1 MANFDDLKKLDQAK
15 KALKEIAELQ
25 KKITDDG
32 RRYNKEGDLGVKASK
47 ELLDLKYKQLNAEGQ
62 IKKLLEDQRE
72 EAKGTAKDR
81 LKLDK
86 ELFNLSK
93 KANSA
98 AKANSDLILKGFGI
112 QKSNKQLIEAANVA
126 REKGNIK
133 EAQGLSKLEA
143 LRQDAIDQLEEGSFN
158 PASFNEKFKEIS
170 DEFADEIRT
179 NPGLAAAFEGIGDK
193 FGEMTEDQ
201 VNAITNALDADL
213 PFLDTIKGFQDTLEN
228 IGSVLATPQTALLAA
243 AGVLVN
249 SIKDFVLGANE
260 LRNELGLTAGA
271 AAELQAETTVASL
284 KAKIFGGNAE
294 AAAGAVSEIAKQ
306 TGTASAVSGELAS
319 NFADLAT
326 ATGLSAE
333 NIATLTNLQALST
346 GQSLEEASARLEGV
360 KAIADS
366 RGILRSAVFEDV
378 ATAAKDS
385 AIGFGKTAEEL
396 AKAALETRKFGLE
409 LSAVTQ
415 IGEKL
420 LDLESSISAEAELQV
435 LFGKNIN
442 LSKAREAAFNRDA
455 ATLAREVRAQFGG
468 IADLS
473 ELNAAQVS
481 SLTDN
486 LGLSNEQLA
495 KLIAGEDIFN
505 AKQEEANESLFQK
518 FGMFVGIATVISGLI
533 GAILGGLGFFT
544 GGLSFAGLKAMGAG
558 AVSGAAIGAGIG
570 IAGSAAMSVADATI
584 SPKGQ
589 GSMSTGNTIVQGV
602 SNDNLFMGTQ
612 AMSSMNLE
620 IDRTTKAVSDLGPK
634 FDAMNETLNNLG
646 TIISSGNSGIV
657 SAVKQSSADG

>member
-15 KALKEIAELQ
+15 KALKEIQELQ
-25 KKITDDG
+25 KKITEDG
-32 RRYNKEGDLGVKASK
+32 RRYNKEGQLGVKARK
-47 ELLDLKYKQLNAEGQ
+47 EVLDLTSKQ
-62 IKKLLEDQRE
+62 IKAEQEIANLQKSQRE
-72 EAKGTAKDR
+72 EAKASSKDR
-81 LKLDK
+81 IKLDK

-93 KANSA
+93 KANAA
-98 AKANSDLILKGFGI
+98 AKQNADFILKGFGI
-112 QKSNKQLIEAANVA
+112 QKSNKALIESANKA
-126 REKGNIK
+126 REQGNIK

-143 LRQDAIDQLEEGSFN
+143 LRQDAIDQLEEGTFN
-158 PASFNEKFKEIS
+158 PVSFNEKFKELS
-170 DEFADEIRT
+170 EDFADELSN
-179 NPGLAAAFEGIGDK
+179 NPRLQGAFDRLGSK
-193 FGEMTEDQ
+193 FGDMTEEQ
-201 VNAITNALDADL
+201 INAITNAMDADL
-213 PFLDTIKGFQDTLEN
+213 PFLDSIKGFQDTLEN
-228 IGSVLATPQTALLAA
+228 IGSVLATPQTALLAV

-249 SIKDFVLGANE
+249 SIKDFILGANE

-284 KAKIFGGNAE
+284 QAKIFGGNAE
-294 AAAGAVSEIAKQ
+294 VAAGAVQEIAKQ
-306 TGTASAVSGELAS
+306 TGTASSSSLELAS

-378 ATAAKDS
+378 AEAAKDS
-385 AIGFGKTAEEL
+385 AIGFGKTADEL
-396 AKAALETRKFGLE
+396 ARAALETRKFGLE

-420 LDLESSISAEAELQV
+420 LDLESSIAAEAELQV

-442 LSKAREAAFNRDA
+442 LNKAREAAFNRDA

-468 IADLS
+468 IADIS
-473 ELNAAQVS
+473 ELNAAQVA
-481 SLTDN
+481 SLSDN

-495 KLIAGEDIFN
+495 KLIAGEEIFN
-505 AKQEEANESLFQK
+505 AKTEEGNESLLQK
-518 FGMFVGIATVISGLI
+518 FGAFVGIGTALGAVL
-533 GAILGGLGFFT
+533 GAIIVGIKGF
-544 GGLSFAGLKAMGAG
+544 KGAG
-558 AVSGAAIGAGIG
+558 DMVLGASVGAGIG
-570 IAGSAAMSVADATI
+570 ATAGAAGKAAIDTFSVGDAVI
-584 SPKGQ
+584 PQGQ
-589 GSMSTGNTIVQGV
+589 GSLSTGNTIVQGV

-620 IDRTTKAVSDLGPK
+620 IDKTTKAVNDLGPK
-634 FDAMNETLNNLG
+634 FDSMNETLNNLG
-646 TIISSGNSGIV
+646 SIISSGNSGIV

>member
-15 KALKEIAELQ
+15 KALKEIQELQ
-25 KKITDDG
+25 KQITEDG
-32 RRYNKEGDLGVKASK
+32 RRYNKEGQLGVKARK
-47 ELLDLKYKQLNAEGQ
+47 EVLDLTSKQ
-62 IKKLLEDQRE
+62 IKAEQAIADAQKSQRE
-72 EAKGTAKDR
+72 ESTASSKDR

-126 REKGNIK
+126 RERGNIK

-193 FGEMTEDQ
+193 FGNMTEDQ

-228 IGSVLATPQTALLAA
+228 IGSVLATPQTALLAV

-249 SIKDFVLGANE
+249 SLKDFVLGANE

-284 KAKIFGGNAE
+284 QAKIFGGNAE
-294 AAAGAVSEIAKQ
+294 VAAGAVSEIAKQ
-306 TGTASAVSGELAS
+306 TGTAAAVSTELAS

-385 AIGFGKTAEEL
+385 AIGFGKTADEL
-396 AKAALETRKFGLE
+396 ARAALETRKFGLE

-435 LFGKNIN
+435 LFGRNIN
-442 LSKAREAAFNRDA
+442 LNKAREAAFNRDA

-473 ELNAAQVS
+473 ELNAAQVA

-495 KLIAGEDIFN
+495 KLIAGEEIFN
-505 AKQEEANESLFQK
+505 SKQDEANESLISK
-518 FGMFVGIATVISGLI
+518 FGTFVGITTVISGLI

-558 AVSGAAIGAGIG
+558 AVTGASIGAGVG
-570 IAGSAAMSVADATI
+570 VAGAAAMSVTDATI

-612 AMSSMNLE
+612 AMSEMNLE
-620 IDRTTKAVSDLGPK
+620 IDKTTKAVNDLGPK
-634 FDAMNETLNNLG
+634 FDKMAETISSLG
-646 TIISSGNSGIV
+646 TIISSGNSSMV
-657 SAVKQSSADG
+657 SALKQSSADG

>member
-1 MANFDDLKKLDQAK
+1 MANFDDLKKLDKAK
-15 KALKEIAELQ
+15 KALKEIQELQ
-25 KKITDDG
+25 KKITEDG
-32 RRYNKEGDLGVKASK
+32 RRYNKEGQLGAKARKEVLDLTSKQIKAEQEIANLQKSQRKEAKASS
-47 ELLDLKYKQLNAEGQ
+47 Q
-62 IKKLLEDQRE
+62 
-72 EAKGTAKDR
+72 DR
-81 LKLDK
+81 IKLDK

-112 QKSNKQLIEAANVA
+112 QKSNKALIDAANVA

-158 PASFNEKFKEIS
+158 PASFNEKFKELS
-170 DEFADEIRT
+170 EDFADELSN
-179 NPGLAAAFEGIGDK
+179 NPRLQGAFDRIGGK
-193 FGEMTEDQ
+193 FGDMTEDQ
-201 VNAITNALDADL
+201 VNSITNALDADL
-213 PFLDTIKGFQDTLEN
+213 PFLDSIQGFQDTLEN

-284 KAKIFGGNAE
+284 QAKIFGGNAE
-294 AAAGAVSEIAKQ
+294 VAAGAVQEIAKQ
-306 TGTASAVSGELAS
+306 TGTASSSSLELAS

-378 ATAAKDS
+378 AEAAKDS

-396 AKAALETRKFGLE
+396 ARAALETRKFGLE

-420 LDLESSISAEAELQV
+420 LDLESSIAAEVELQV
-435 LFGKNIN
+435 LFGKSIN
-442 LSKAREAAFNRDA
+442 LNKAREAAFNRDA

-473 ELNAAQVS
+473 ELNAAQVQ

-495 KLIAGEDIFN
+495 KLIAGEDVFN
-505 AKQEEANESLFQK
+505 AKQNEANESLLSK
-518 FGMFVGIATVISGLI
+518 FGMFVGITTVISGLI

-544 GGLSFAGLKAMGAG
+544 GGLSFAGIKAMGAG
-558 AVSGAAIGAGIG
+558 AVSGAAIGAGVG
-570 IAGSAAMSVADATI
+570 VAGAAAMSVTDAVI
-584 SPKGQ
+584 PQGQ

-602 SNDNLFMGTQ
+602 NNDSLFMGTQ
-612 AMSSMNLE
+612 AMSEMNLE
-620 IDRTTKAVSDLGPK
+620 IDKTTKAVNDLGPK
-634 FDAMNETLNNLG
+634 LDSLIEANSILVGAVT
-646 TIISSGNSGIV
+646 SGNKSVAKAIKST
-657 SAVKQSSADG
+657 SAE

>member
-72 EAKGTAKDR
+72 EAKGTAQDR

-284 KAKIFGGNAE
+284 QAKIFGGNAE
-294 AAAGAVSEIAKQ
+294 VAAGAVSEIAKQ
-306 TGTASAVSGELAS
+306 TGTASSSSLELAS

>member
-72 EAKGTAKDR
+72 EAKGTAQDR

-294 AAAGAVSEIAKQ
+294 VAAGAVSEIAKQ
-306 TGTASAVSGELAS
+306 TGTAAAVSGELAS

>member
-15 KALKEIAELQ
+15 KSLKEIQELQ

-32 RRYNKEGDLGVKASK
+32 RRYNKEGDLGVKAQK

-72 EAKGTAKDR
+72 EAKGTSKDR

-98 AKANSDLILKGFGI
+98 AKANTDLILKGFGI

-126 REKGNIK
+126 RERGNIK

-193 FGEMTEDQ
+193 FGKMTEDQ

-228 IGSVLATPQTALLAA
+228 IGSVLATPQTALLAV

-294 AAAGAVSEIAKQ
+294 VAAGAVSEIAKQ
-306 TGTASAVSGELAS
+306 TGTAAAVSGELAS

-396 AKAALETRKFGLE
+396 ARAALETRKFGLE

-420 LDLESSISAEAELQV
+420 LDLESSIAAEAELQV
-435 LFGKNIN
+435 LFGKSIN
-442 LSKAREAAFNRDA
+442 LNKAREAAFNRDA

-473 ELNAAQVS
+473 ELNAAQVA

-518 FGMFVGIATVISGLI
+518 FGMFVGITTVISGLI

-558 AVSGAAIGAGIG
+558 AVSGAAIGAGVG
-570 IAGSAAMSVADATI
+570 VAGAAAMSVADAHI

-589 GSMSTGNTIVQGV
+589 GSLSTGNTIVQGV

-620 IDRTTKAVSDLGPK
+620 IDKTTKAVSDLGPK

-646 TIISSGNSGIV
+646 SIISSGNSGIV

>member
-72 EAKGTAKDR
+72 EAKGTAQDR

>member
-15 KALKEIAELQ
+15 KALQEIEKLQ

-32 RRYNKEGDLGVKASK
+32 RRYNKEGQLGVKARK
-47 ELLDLKYKQLNAEGQ
+47 EVLDLTSKQ
-62 IKKLLEDQRE
+62 IKAEQEIANLLNSQRE
-72 EAKGTAKDR
+72 EAKASSKDR

-126 REKGNIK
+126 RERGNIK

-193 FGEMTEDQ
+193 FGNMTEDQ

-228 IGSVLATPQTALLAA
+228 IGSVLATPQTALLAV
-243 AGVLVN
+243 AGLLVN
-249 SIKDFVLGANE
+249 SLKDFVLGANE

-294 AAAGAVSEIAKQ
+294 VAAGAVSEIAKQ
-306 TGTASAVSGELAS
+306 TGTAAAVSVELAS

-346 GQSLEEASARLEGV
+346 GQSLEEASARLDGV

-435 LFGKNIN
+435 LFGRNIN
-442 LSKAREAAFNRDA
+442 LNKAREAAFNRDA

-473 ELNAAQVS
+473 ELNAAQVA

-505 AKQEEANESLFQK
+505 AKQEEANESLLSK
-518 FGMFVGIATVISGLI
+518 FGMFVGITTVISGLI

-558 AVSGAAIGAGIG
+558 AVSGAAIGAGVG
-570 IAGSAAMSVADATI
+570 VAGSAAMSVADATI

-602 SNDNLFMGTQ
+602 SNDSLFMGTQ

-620 IDRTTKAVSDLGPK
+620 IDKTTKAVSDLGPK
-634 FDAMNETLNNLG
+634 FDSMNETLNNLG
-646 TIISSGNSGIV
+646 SIISSGNSGIV

>member
-72 EAKGTAKDR
+72 EAKGTAQDR

-306 TGTASAVSGELAS
+306 TGTAAAVSGELAS